1 LTGFLASV
9 ASADEARIACEQGAD
24 FIDAKDP
31 RVGALGALAPESV
44 RGIVAEIAGRAP
56 VGAVAGDLPME
67 PEIIVAAARAL
78 AATGVDY
85 VKIGLFPDARR
96 EACIRALSSLAARVK
111 IIAVMFADL
120 GADAA
125 LAPLMQEAGFTGA
138 MIDTARKR
146 EKRLLDLCDP
156 TSLMRF
162 IEAFHAEGLLAG
174 LAGSLELPDIP
185 RLLPLSPDFL
195 GFRGALCGENGRGG
209 RIDAEAVRRVRELI
223 PRGEESPSTAKVVS
237 RADYRLLAAQCFAS
251 DPGKNSGATDR
262 IFVRDFVLPVRIGAY
277 AHEREK
283 SQRVRFNVDI
293 DLRRLDHVPADMRDV
308 LSYDVV
314 TDGIGLIVAEGH
326 ITLVEEL
333 AERVAALVLAH
344 PRVARVVVRVEKLDI
359 RPGSVGV
366 EITRE
371 RVAESSEVRH
381 LFPGPVAWSEPK
393 RAS

>member
-1 LTGFLASV
+1 
-9 ASADEARIACEQGAD
+9 
-24 FIDAKDP
+24 
-31 RVGALGALAPESV
+31 
-44 RGIVAEIAGRAP
+44 
-56 VGAVAGDLPME
+56 
-67 PEIIVAAARAL
+67 
-78 AATGVDY
+78 
-85 VKIGLFPDARR
+85 
-96 EACIRALSSLAARVK
+96 
-111 IIAVMFADL
+111 
-120 GADAA
+120 
-125 LAPLMQEAGFTGA
+125 

-146 EKRLLDLCDP
+146 EKRLLDLYDP

-162 IEAFHAEGLLAG
+162 IDAFHAQGLLAG

-185 RLLPLSPDFL
+185 RLLPLWPDFL

-223 PRGEESPSTAKVVS
+223 PRSEGSASAAKVVS

-251 DPGKNSGATDR
+251 DPRKSSGATDR

-293 DLRRLDHVPADMRDV
+293 DVRRLDHVPGDMRDV

-333 AERVAALVLAH
+333 AERVAALRAGSSASQLASSCASKSWTSG
-344 PRVARVVVRVEKLDI
+344 RAASASKSR
-359 RPGSVGV
+359 GS
-366 EITRE
+366 
-371 RVAESSEVRH
+371 
-381 LFPGPVAWSEPK
+381 
-393 RAS
+393 ASRN